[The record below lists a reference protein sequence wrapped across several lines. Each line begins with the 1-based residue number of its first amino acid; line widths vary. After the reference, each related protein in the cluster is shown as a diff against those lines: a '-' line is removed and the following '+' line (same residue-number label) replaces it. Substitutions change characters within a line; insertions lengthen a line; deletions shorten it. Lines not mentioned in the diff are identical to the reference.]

1 MARNIPFRCVVE
13 DHTRDRIHDA
23 ASYYGIDMGTMVERL
38 NRWYL
43 ECADTMEGTTDK
55 PRSLEDL
62 KKLWAKIFV
71 EVE

>member
-1 MARNIPFRCVVE
+1 MGMNVFFRCIV
-13 DHTRDRIHDA
+13 DDRARANIRVA
-23 ASYYGIDMGTMVERL
+23 ADSYDIDVGTMVERL

-55 PRSLEDL
+55 PRSLDDL

-71 EVE
+71 EVK

>member
-1 MARNIPFRCVVE
+1 MARERK
-13 DHTRDRIHDA
+13 TRESVLWQVYSSAHA
-23 ASYYGIDMGTMVERL
+23 AGISTTEMVARL
-38 NRWYL
+38 YRWYL

-71 EVE
+71 EEE

>member
-1 MARNIPFRCVVE
+1 MGMNVIFRCVI
-13 DHTRDRIHDA
+13 DDRARANIRA
-23 ASYYGIDMGTMVERL
+23 AADSYGIDVGTMVERL

>member
-1 MARNIPFRCVVE
+1 MGMNVIFRCVI
-13 DHTRDRIHDA
+13 DDRARANIRA
-23 ASYYGIDMGTMVERL
+23 AADSYGIDVGMMVERL

-55 PRSLEDL
+55 PRSLDDL

-71 EVE
+71 EVK

>member
-1 MARNIPFRCVVE
+1 MFRNIIFRCAVDE
-13 DHTRDRIHDA
+13 HTRANIRAAADA
-23 ASYYGIDMGTMVERL
+23 YGIDTGTMVDRL

-43 ECADTMEGTTDK
+43 ECADTMEGTTDN

>member
-1 MARNIPFRCVVE
+1 MAKYILFRCAV
-13 DHTRDRIHDA
+13 DDRTRANIHA
-23 ASYYGIDMGTMVERL
+23 AADFYGIDMGTMVERL

-62 KKLWAKIFV
+62 KKIWATIFV
-71 EVE
+71 EVK

>member
-1 MARNIPFRCVVE
+1 MGMNVFLRCIVDDRARANIR
-13 DHTRDRIHDA
+13 A
-23 ASYYGIDMGTMVERL
+23 AADSYDIDVGTMVGRL

-55 PRSLEDL
+55 PRNMDDL

-71 EVE
+71 EVK